1 MIEPHAVMLV
11 LALGVR
17 SEPALTQVEF
27 ENMAVCVEAKIETL
41 ADFKTDYGQIRIVC
55 LYKGEH
61 E

>member
-1 MIEPHAVMLV
+1 MLV